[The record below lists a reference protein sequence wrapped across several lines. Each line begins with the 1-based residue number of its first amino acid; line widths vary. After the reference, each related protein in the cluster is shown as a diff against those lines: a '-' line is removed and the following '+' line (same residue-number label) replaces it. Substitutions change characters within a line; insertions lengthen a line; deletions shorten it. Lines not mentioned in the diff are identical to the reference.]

1 MNDLFFRFC
10 RWALPFFGV
19 SAVVSCDNVFNTP
32 DMYGTQ
38 VAEYGVPIM
47 EYVVKGKVTD
57 AETGAPVKG
66 IEVVP
71 EEANVLV
78 YTSENGE
85 FTCEGAT
92 FPDGK
97 VTITFKDIDGE
108 ENGVYATKEIEVP
121 VEKSEEGSGWFAG
134 VYIADDV
141 LVKLMPG
148 DIVTPE
154 YGVPVVEFSVK
165 GKVMD
170 ADFNPIENI
179 EVILDGFDEDVA
191 TRTTSSGTF
200 LCEGELTDP
209 EKKELVIHFI
219 DTDGSENGGDFQE
232 KVVTVPLSENGDL
245 TTESIAV
252 VMDKK

>member
-1 MNDLFFRFC
+1 
-10 RWALPFFGV
+10 
-19 SAVVSCDNVFNTP
+19 
-32 DMYGTQ
+32 
-38 VAEYGVPIM
+38 
-47 EYVVKGKVTD
+47 
-57 AETGAPVKG
+57 
-66 IEVVP
+66 
-71 EEANVLV
+71 
-78 YTSENGE
+78 
-85 FTCEGAT
+85 
-92 FPDGK
+92 
-97 VTITFKDIDGE
+97 
-108 ENGVYATKEIEVP
+108 
-121 VEKSEEGSGWFAG
+121 
-134 VYIADDV
+134 
-141 LVKLMPG
+141 MPG

-179 EVILDGFDEDVA
+179 EVILEGFDEDVA